1 MNTGYQW
8 FAFAV
13 GFFYGVV
20 VGTIIAAKVVGW

>member
-20 VGTIIAAKVVGW
+20 VGGVIAAKALGW

>member
-13 GFFYGVV
+13 GFFYGVI
-20 VGTIIAAKVVGW
+20 VGGILVAKLVGW